1 MPVVI
6 VLIPVIFA
14 FALISLKLFNSLRTM
29 QIQMGVGVVLSRY
42 ESPLL
47 FWFVIAFQCSIIG
60 VLLAISLLFMFGD
73 VIMS

>member
-14 FALISLKLFNSLRTM
+14 FALMSLKLFNGLRTM

-47 FWFVIAFQCSIIG
+47 FWFVIAFQCSTIG
-60 VLLAISLLFMFGD
+60 VLLTIILLFIFGD
-73 VIMS
+73 VVMS

>member
-1 MPVVI
+1 
-6 VLIPVIFA
+6 VLFA
-14 FALISLKLFNSLRTM
+14 LALISLKLFNSLRNM

-47 FWFVIAFQCSIIG
+47 FWFVIAFQCSVIG
-60 VLLAISLLFMFGD
+60 VLLGIGLLFMFSD